1 MATID
6 EEWRRLKFL
15 AEHGR
20 SQEKV
25 HVAFIEVEAK
35 ERIEN
40 KGPRPKTKFVVETD
54 DPMLYSDFN
63 RLKDRWFGC
72 ANKSVALTVMRDLW
86 DQPVAWIQQTCKGQQ
101 EEHIPY

>member
-15 AEHGR
+15 SEHGR
-20 SQEKV
+20 SREKV

-40 KGPRPKTKFVVETD
+40 KGPRPKT
-54 DPMLYSDFN
+54 SSGW
-63 RLKDRWFGC
+63 RLTTLSST
-72 ANKSVALTVMRDLW
+72 ASSMRSKTAGSAVPTKVW
-86 DQPVAWIQQTCKGQQ
+86 P
-101 EEHIPY
+101 